1 MYAFKDIKVCF
12 LADSESLSVM
22 GPIEGVYYLVVPDQ
36 ETEAESQTNSI
47 ALTILLIMKTA
58 SNWAQRLTMS
68 TC

>member
-12 LADSESLSVM
+12 LADSESLSEM

-36 ETEAESQTNSI
+36 ETEAESPTCSI

-58 SNWAQRLTMS
+58 SNWAQRLTVS